1 MRFSSSEVLPLA
13 RANGFNEH
21 VVEKAL
27 HLLHLLNTLDSHPSL
42 KGKWA
47 LKGGTALNLFVFS
60 YPRLSVDIDVNY
72 IGALDREEMLA
83 DRPKVEQAAQAVF
96 SREGFTVRRM
106 PSEHAG
112 GKWRLSYPSF
122 TGQSANLDVD
132 LNFMFRRPLWEVHRA
147 DSHPL
152 GDFQA
157 KRVPLLDLHELVAG
171 KFAALLSRRQARD
184 LFDCHRIAD
193 MDGLRRDR
201 LRIAFVV
208 YGGTNRKDW
217 RTVSLEDVDY
227 DGSELARQ
235 LAPTLR
241 VRPSQEQAPPA
252 EYGSRLVQDC
262 KRALSAVLPF
272 TDNERAFLDRLL
284 DEGEIDAVL
293 LTSDPSLQERIQ
305 AQPLLEWKA
314 LNVRRH
320 KRRGDRCPLPTSD
333 RKHSV

>member
-1 MRFSSSEVLPLA
+1 MRFSSSEILPVA
-13 RANGFNEH
+13 RANGFSEQ

-27 HLLHLLNTLDSHPSL
+27 HLLNLLNALNSHPSL

-60 YPRLSVDIDVNY
+60 YPRLSVDIDLNY

-83 DRPKVEQAAQAVF
+83 DRPKFEQAAQAVF
-96 SREGFTVRRM
+96 SREGFAIRRV

-112 GKWRLSYPSF
+112 GKWRLNYPSF

-132 LNFMFRRPLWEVHRA
+132 LNFMFRRPLWDIHHA

-157 KRVPLLDLHELVAG
+157 KRVPVLDLHELVAG
-171 KFAALLSRRQARD
+171 KLSALLSRRQARD
-184 LFDCHRIAD
+184 LFDCHQTLD
-193 MDGLRRDR
+193 MNDLQRDR
-201 LRIAFVV
+201 LRLAFVV
-208 YGGTNRKDW
+208 YGGMNRKDW
-217 RTVSLEDVDY
+217 RTVSPEDVDY

-235 LAPTLR
+235 LGPTLR
-241 VRPSQEQAPPA
+241 ARPPREQGSLV
-252 EYGSRLVQDC
+252 EYGAQLVEEC
-262 KRALSAVLPF
+262 KTALSAVLPF
-272 TDNERAFLDRLL
+272 TDTERAFLDQLL
-284 DEGEIDAVL
+284 DEGEIDAKL

-305 AQPLLEWKA
+305 TQPLLEWKA

-320 KRRGDRCPLPTSD
+320 RGLS
-333 RKHSV
+333 

>member
-1 MRFSSSEVLPLA
+1 MRFSSSEILPVA
-13 RANGFNEH
+13 RANGFSEQ

-27 HLLHLLNTLDSHPSL
+27 PLLHLLNALNSHPSL

-60 YPRLSVDIDVNY
+60 YPRLSVDIDLNY

-83 DRPKVEQAAQAVF
+83 DRPKFEQAAQAVF
-96 SREGFTVRRM
+96 SREGFAIRRV

-112 GKWRLSYPSF
+112 GKWRLNYPSF

-132 LNFMFRRPLWEVHRA
+132 LNFMFRRPLWDIHHA

-157 KRVPLLDLHELVAG
+157 KRVPVLDLHELVAG
-171 KFAALLSRRQARD
+171 KLSALLSRRQARD
-184 LFDCHRIAD
+184 LFDCHQTLD
-193 MDGLRRDR
+193 MNDLQRDR
-201 LRIAFVV
+201 LRLAFVV
-208 YGGTNRKDW
+208 YGGMNRKDW
-217 RTVSLEDVDY
+217 RTVSPEDVDY

-235 LAPTLR
+235 LGPTLR
-241 VRPSQEQAPPA
+241 ARPSREQGSLV
-252 EYGSRLVQDC
+252 EYGAQLVEEC

-272 TDNERAFLDRLL
+272 TDTERAFLNQLL
-284 DEGEIDAVL
+284 DEGEIDAKL
-293 LTSDPSLQERIQ
+293 LTPDPSLQERIQ
-305 AQPLLEWKA
+305 TQPLLEWKA

-320 KRRGDRCPLPTSD
+320 RGLS
-333 RKHSV
+333 